1 MFKNTKPII
10 HIMRSLVRRFAFVF
24 NSGILLRK
32 FAREMKLNSNRII
45 EPINTVPISGDA
57 Y

>member
-10 HIMRSLVRRFAFVF
+10 DIMRSLVRRFAFIF
-24 NSGILLRK
+24 NSGILRK
-32 FAREMKLNSNRII
+32 FSREMNLNSNRII
-45 EPINTVPISGDA
+45 EPINTVPICGDA